1 MEIIFSKDCLDYS
14 YFGHIET
21 SERVKI
27 ASEILEKTGYSFV
40 EPEPVSEEDLL
51 RVHSTNWVE
60 RVKRGGFFD
69 EDTPGSKNIYKYANL
84 SAGGALL
91 AANVKG
97 FSLLRPPGHHAGKN
111 GRALGASTLGFCYFN
126 NIAIAVKHL
135 NQRTLILDIDGHHG
149 NGTQE
154 IFTGY
159 PKVTYIS
166 LHLVPEFPG
175 TGLTSEINCFN
186 FPLPPGTGDKLYLKT
201 LDKALDHVD
210 MKNIEVIGISAGFD
224 AHQGDLASLDL
235 TSNCFREIGKRVRD
249 LGIEVFGVL
258 EGGYSGENI
267 ASDLHH
273 LIQGLERS

>member
-1 MEIIFSKDCLDYS
+1 MEIIFSEDCLDYS
-14 YFGHIET
+14 YFEHVET
-21 SERVKI
+21 PERVRI
-27 ASEILEKTGYSFV
+27 ASEILKKIGYDFT

-51 RVHSTNWVE
+51 RVHSRSWIE

-69 EDTPGSKNIYKYANL
+69 ADTPGSKNIYRYASL
-84 SAGGALL
+84 SVGGALL

-111 GRALGASTLGFCYFN
+111 GTALGASTLGFCYFN
-126 NIAIAVKHL
+126 NMAIAVSHL
-135 NQRTLILDIDGHHG
+135 NKRTLILDIDGHHG

-154 IFTGY
+154 IFKGNS
-159 PKVTYIS
+159 KVTYVS

-186 FPLPPGTGDKLYLKT
+186 FPLPPGTGDQAYLRT
-201 LDKALDHVD
+201 LDKALDLVD
-210 MKNIEVIGISAGFD
+210 MKNIELIGISGGFD
-224 AHQGDLASLDL
+224 AHQGDIASLDL
-235 TSNCFREIGKRVRD
+235 TSNCYREIGKRVKD
-249 LGIEVFGVL
+249 LEIDIFGVL

-273 LIQGLERS
+273 LIEGLERS

>member
-1 MEIIFSKDCLDYS
+1 M
-14 YFGHIET
+14 
-21 SERVKI
+21 
-27 ASEILEKTGYSFV
+27 
-40 EPEPVSEEDLL
+40 
-51 RVHSTNWVE
+51 
-60 RVKRGGFFD
+60 
-69 EDTPGSKNIYKYANL
+69 
-84 SAGGALL
+84 
-91 AANVKG
+91 
-97 FSLLRPPGHHAGKN
+97 
-111 GRALGASTLGFCYFN
+111 
-126 NIAIAVKHL
+126 AIAVKHL
-135 NQRTLILDIDGHHG
+135 NQQTLILDIDGHHG

-159 PKVTYIS
+159 QKVTYIS

-186 FPLPPGTGDKLYLKT
+186 FPLPLGTGDKLYLKT
-201 LDKALDHVD
+201 LDKALDLVD
-210 MKNIEVIGISAGFD
+210 MKNIEIIGISAGFD

-258 EGGYSGENI
+258 EGGYIGGNI